1 MIVQPYHS
9 PKDDCDYM
17 PLTKTVSNPQANTFL
32 IIVMGV
38 AGSGKSTLA
47 SALADIYNY
56 EYLDGDDFHSDD
68 SRALMAQGIPLT
80 DAHRAPWVASIK
92 ERLQNNALRQVHT
105 ILAFSGLKQKH
116 RDILRSAGLRTIVLY
131 LNGDKATIQDRIN
144 SRKDHFMAP
153 ALLDSQFAS
162 MEDPL
167 NEPDVHLLEVWP
179 TLDEVTQAAVKLIDT
194 NLLKS

>member
-1 MIVQPYHS
+1 MTSI
-9 PKDDCDYM
+9 
-17 PLTKTVSNPQANTFL
+17 KTVSNPQANTYL

-47 SALADIYNY
+47 KALADIYGY
-56 EYLDGDDFHSDD
+56 KYLDGDDFHSDE
-68 SRALMAQGIPLT
+68 SRALMAQGTPLT

-92 ERLQNNALRQVHT
+92 TRLEDNAKQQIHT

-131 LNGDKATIQDRIN
+131 LIGDKQTIQGRIN

-167 NEPDVHLLEVWP
+167 NEPDVHLVEVWP
-179 TLDEVTQAAVKLIDT
+179 TLDAVTQAAAKLIDSY
-194 NLLKS
+194 LLKP